1 MFAASTETFGE
12 VCELQKLSFFSIGHS
27 LAALAFVV
35 FRPEKLADGF
45 AMVENRRRAPIR
57 LFGLHCLTSL
67 VVHGSPMSIPSF
79 KTYFS
84 FVAALLMFGQM
95 ATAQAEALP
104 DFTTLV
110 EQASPAVVN
119 ISTTQKMPERSVAQQ
134 QMPDLEGLPPM
145 LREFLERGIP
155 PQGRKPGS
163 PKSDRQREAQSLG
176 SGFII
181 SKDGYVLTNNH
192 VIDGADEI
200 LVRLSDRSE
209 LKAKLVG
216 TDPRT
221 DVAVLKI
228 EGKDLPTVKLG
239 NSEKLKVGE
248 WVLAI
253 GSPFGFDHSVTK
265 GIVSAKGRS
274 LPNDTY
280 VPFIQTDVAIN
291 PGNSGGPLFNMDGE
305 VVGINSQIFTRS
317 GGFMGLSFAIPI
329 DVAMDVAN
337 QIKASGKV
345 NRGWLG
351 VVIQEV
357 NKDLAESFGLDK
369 PAGALVAQVLESG
382 PAAKGGVQVGDV
394 ILSANG
400 TPIVMSADLPHLI
413 GNLKD
418 GSKAEL
424 EVIRNGKRQTLTVTV
439 GALPDEGQEMGTP
452 ESAGAERSSNRLGV
466 SVVDLTAEQQ
476 KSLDIKGGVVI
487 KEVTDGPAALIG
499 LQAGDVITH
508 LNNQA
513 LTSAKNFS
521 EVAKGLPKNR
531 SVSMRVLRQGRA
543 SFITFKLAE

>member
-1 MFAASTETFGE
+1 
-12 VCELQKLSFFSIGHS
+12 
-27 LAALAFVV
+27 
-35 FRPEKLADGF
+35 
-45 AMVENRRRAPIR
+45 
-57 LFGLHCLTSL
+57 
-67 VVHGSPMSIPSF
+67 MSIPSLKSYLSLF
-79 KTYFS
+79 
-84 FVAALLMFGQM
+84 AAVLMLGQVV
-95 ATAQAEALP
+95 TAQAEALP
-104 DFTTLV
+104 DFTSLV

-119 ISTTQKMPERSVAQQ
+119 ISTRQKMPERSVAQN

-145 LREFLERGIP
+145 LREFLERSVP
-155 PQGRKPGS
+155 PGS
-163 PKSDRQREAQSLG
+163 RPPGSGRGDRQREAQSLG

-181 SKDGYVLTNNH
+181 SADGYVLTNNH

-291 PGNSGGPLFNMDGE
+291 PGNSGGPLFNMSGE

-329 DVAMDVAN
+329 DVALDVAN

-369 PAGALVAQVLESG
+369 PAGALVAQVLDNG
-382 PAAKGGVQVGDV
+382 PAAKGGLQVGDV

-424 EVIRNGKRQTLTVTV
+424 GIIRDGKRQNLTVTV
-439 GALPDEGQEMGTP
+439 GALPDEGQEMGSP
-452 ESAGAERSSNRLGV
+452 DSAGAERSSNRLGV

-476 KSLDIKGGVVI
+476 KSLELKGGVVI

-513 LTSAKNFS
+513 INSAKSFA
-521 EVAKGLPKNR
+521 EIAKGLPKNR